1 MMYQFADIPDMLETV
16 ENIDNYVT
24 HDVNKSDFWRVGI
37 EVYVGTFADVSGPS
51 FVIDPADTKG
61 VAIFRE
67 FASKMAEHYKSL
79 NHVKP

>member
-1 MMYQFADIPDMLETV
+1 MYQFANIPDMLETV

-24 HDVNKSDFWRVGI
+24 HDANKSDFWRAGI
-37 EVYVGTFADVSGPS
+37 EVYVGTYTDVSGPS

-61 VAIFRE
+61 ISIFRE
-67 FASKMAEHYKSL
+67 FAAKMAAHYKSL